1 MYIYLD
7 FCLKYTLIYFFLFI
21 VDIDEILM
29 NRSVV
34 AVVNG
39 EPWDMHKPLVEDCE
53 LHFLHF
59 KDDVPDIPNQV
70 LIRSVCWRIVG
81 KWICTI
87 GL

>member
-1 MYIYLD
+1 
-7 FCLKYTLIYFFLFI
+7 
-21 VDIDEILM
+21 M

-39 EPWDMHKPLVEDCE
+39 EPWDMHKPLTEDCE

-70 LIRSVCWRIVG
+70 LAQAL
-81 KWICTI
+81 I
-87 GL
+87 GDY